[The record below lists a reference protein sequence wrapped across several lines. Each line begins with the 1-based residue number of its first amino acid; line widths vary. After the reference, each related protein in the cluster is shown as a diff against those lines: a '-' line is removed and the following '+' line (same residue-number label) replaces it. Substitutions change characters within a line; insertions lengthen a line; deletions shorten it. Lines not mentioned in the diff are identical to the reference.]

1 MCEVLGNLKV
11 FSKEEKIDGSRLL
24 PEANHTSRC
33 FINIH
38 ESHSSL
44 CKIHVSHINVGLN
57 QASRV
62 HLCYPPKT
70 ISSEDVS
77 HSGNSVWKQNRVN
90 GWWKATLMKIDNSNG
105 LTSLLWKWK
114 LVAWFF
120 QCCSEIRE
128 RVIKIDIFE
137 GVSPKCVFH

>member
-1 MCEVLGNLKV
+1 MPRAFIFPPPRGWQRRSPDQIYARILEKFTHHVHFKQHFRLYKLKRPENFKYLFLCARFQGNLKV

-38 ESHSSL
+38 ESHSPL

-77 HSGNSVWKQNRVN
+77 HSGNSV
-90 GWWKATLMKIDNSNG
+90 
-105 LTSLLWKWK
+105 
-114 LVAWFF
+114 
-120 QCCSEIRE
+120 
-128 RVIKIDIFE
+128 
-137 GVSPKCVFH
+137 